1 MSLGYILNFALIVFI
16 VFLVGSVVLFKL
28 TEKRQSRI
36 DPHALDKKYTIDGM
50 IAYLRAAL
58 DDMTKTNLEH
68 LGLSEEEFIRRTNQM
83 LLLKKSLKG
92 STHGDLQDKLYVK
105 ETMFDLFMKN
115 YSLNDDNINWII
127 SFEDHRSLTS
137 QDKFEIMLY
146 HYKKQHRYDALAKW
160 IDTHRLAEL
169 KAVIEDG
176 RCESYII
183 TSEEIDD
190 VFRQEWVPLT
200 FEDKLYIIV
209 QRIYQQFKGFSVIDE
224 IREMRID
231 GVSGGVSGTPINQL
245 DPDDGMNYFADQ
257 INHHEHLMAHDSV
270 WIFFRGK
277 SIHLSFL
284 SFGTESE
291 LIRVCQNIY
300 KYKNPGQLSEHNGFK
315 VNEMKDGSR
324 IVVVRPPF
332 AESWAFFVRKFDT
345 QSATLEQWVSSNM
358 INRDLVI
365 QLLIALVRGGRVT
378 AITGSQGSG
387 KTTLLMALV
396 QYIHATY
403 TLRVQ
408 EMSFELHLR
417 KIYRQRNILTFRE
430 TDSIT
435 GQEGLDIQKK
445 TDGTVNI
452 LGEVATDKV
461 AAWMI
466 QMTQVASLFT
476 IFTHHAKTFQNL
488 IYSLRNSLLKTNVFQ
503 NEKIAE
509 EEVVRVINFNIHL
522 SKDPDGTRYIA
533 RITECIPLEQHQNQ
547 IDFSQMNHPDQTL
560 QALFQATTEYF
571 ERSTDRKVFKES
583 NIVEY
588 KNGEYMAVNPISQR
602 NMNEMMDLM
611 SSSEQEEFQQC
622 INRFWG

>member
-1 MSLGYILNFALIVFI
+1 MSLGYLINIAFI
-16 VFLVGSVVLFKL
+16 VIIVLLVGIVVFFKL
-28 TEKRQSRI
+28 TDKRQLRI
-36 DPHALDKKYTIDGM
+36 DPHQLDKKYTIGGM
-50 IAYLRAAL
+50 IDYMRAAF
-58 DDMTKTNLEH
+58 DDLTKTNLEH
-68 LGLSEEEFIRRTNQM
+68 LGLSEEEYIRRTNQM

-105 ETMFDLFMKN
+105 ETMFDLFLKN
-115 YSLNDDNINWII
+115 YSLNDENINWVIPFDNKRDL
-127 SFEDHRSLTS
+127 SH

-146 HYKKQHRYDALAKW
+146 HYKKKHRFNALTEW

-169 KAVIEDG
+169 KRVIEDVES
-176 RCESYII
+176 ESYII
-183 TSEEIDD
+183 TREEIDE
-190 VFRQEWVPLT
+190 VFKKESILLN

-224 IREMRID
+224 IRDMRID
-231 GVSGGVSGTPINQL
+231 GVSGGVSGTPMNQL
-245 DPDDGMNYFADQ
+245 EPDDGMIHFANQ
-257 INHHEHLMAHDSV
+257 INNNVNLMAHDSV
-270 WIFFRGK
+270 WIFFKGK

-284 SFGTESE
+284 TFGSESE

-332 AESWAFFVRKFDT
+332 SESWAFFVRKFDT
-345 QSATLEQWVSSNM
+345 QSATLDQL
-358 INRDLVI
+358 INNNIRNRKLVI
-365 QLLIALVRGGRVT
+365 NLLTFLIKGGRVT

-396 QYIHATY
+396 KYINATY

-417 KIYRQRNILTFRE
+417 KIYKRRNILTFRE
-430 TDSIT
+430 TDTIS
-435 GQEGLDIQKK
+435 GQEGLDLQKK

-452 LGEVATDKV
+452 LGEVATDRV

-488 IYSLRNSLLKTNVFQ
+488 IYSLRNSLLKTNVF
-503 NEKIAE
+503 NDEKIAE
-509 EEVVRVINFNIHL
+509 EEVVRVINFNVHL
-522 SKDPDGTRYIA
+522 SKELDGSRYIS
-533 RITECIPLEQHQNQ
+533 RITECIPLEQEKKPINFAK
-547 IDFSQMNHPDQTL
+547 INNAEERI
-560 QALFQATTEYF
+560 QAFFQATTEYYD
-571 ERSTDRKVFKES
+571 RSTDRKVFDES
-583 NIVEY
+583 NIIEY
-588 KNGEYMAVNPISQR
+588 KNGEYIAGNSISER
-602 NMNEMMDLM
+602 NRNEMMELM
-611 SSSEQEEFQQC
+611 SSTDQAEFQQF
-622 INRFWG
+622 IEEFWG